1 MEPWMKER
9 DVVNTTERPITKS
22 MIIKDLRAIGIES
35 GDSVI
40 VHSSLS
46 KIGWVVGREIT
57 VIDALLETLTLE
69 GTLIMPA
76 FSYIGGNPERWKYPP
91 VPSEWWPVI
100 KTETPVFRPDVFPV
114 TGVGRIPAAFPSYP
128 NVCRSSHPQVSFTA
142 WGKDAKS
149 ITCCQRLEDSFGK
162 DSPLEKLYNSE
173 GKVLLLGVGHDANT
187 SLHYAEVIAN
197 NSQQPKEKCGATV
210 LVDGESVWKEWIERD
225 YMSED
230 FPQIGKAFE
239 ELIGIQPQKIGLA
252 ESRLF
257 QMKEMVDFAASWM
270 KSNRSFE

>member
-1 MEPWMKER
+1 MKER
-9 DVVNTTERPITKS
+9 DVVETTERPITKN

-40 VHSSLS
+40 VHSSLR
-46 KIGWVVGREIT
+46 KLGWVVGREIT
-57 VIDALLETLTLE
+57 VIDALLDTLTPD

-91 VPSEWWPVI
+91 VPSDWWSVI
-100 KTETPVFRPDVFPV
+100 KTETPIFRPDVFPV

-128 NVCRSSHPQVSFTA
+128 SVSRSGHPQVSFTA
-142 WGKDAKS
+142 WGKHAKLV
-149 ITCCQRLEDSFGK
+149 TCCQRLEDSFGK
-162 DSPLEKLYNSE
+162 DSPLEKLYNLE

-187 SLHYAEVIAN
+187 SFHYAEVIAN
-197 NSQQPKEKCGATV
+197 NPKQPKEKCGATV
-210 LVDGESVWKEWIERD
+210 LVDYESVWKEWFERD
-225 YMSED
+225 YMSDD
-230 FPQIGKAFE
+230 FPEIGKAYE
-239 ELIGIQPQKIGLA
+239 SSISYHPNVIGQA

-257 QMKEMVDFAASWM
+257 QMKEMVDFAARWM